1 MVTAIIQHEVENF
14 TEWKKVFDKD
24 VPNLEKAGVKLVG
37 IYTSVKNQNDVTMI
51 FEAPDA
57 GIYDVLMSDPNRQ
70 AEIKRGG
77 VIGAPKATFLNK
89 AG

>member
-1 MVTAIIQHEVENF
+1 MGTAIIRHEVENF

-24 VPNLEKAGVKLVG
+24 VPNLEKAGVKLLG
-37 IYTSVKNQNDVTMI
+37 IYTSVKNPNDVTMI

-57 GIYDVLMSDPNRQ
+57 CIYDVMMSDPNRQ

-77 VIGAPKATFLNK
+77 VIGAPNATFLNK
-89 AG
+89 VG